1 MTTATT
7 TTTATTAAT
16 SQPVTETLGQASE
29 AAGRAAQGG
38 HGGLPQLNPDTFAPQ
53 LVWLALTFGL
63 LYCLM
68 SWVVIPRIGGVIAE
82 RKQRIASD
90 LAEAERLKSETK
102 KAIEDYEQA
111 IAQARG
117 SAHRIAQ
124 ETRDKLKS
132 EVDGERMRV
141 EKELNDRSVA
151 AEARIAKA
159 KTNALAQVGGIAGE
173 TAEAI
178 IAQLIG
184 VKLSRNEAM
193 AAVEALKGR

>member
-16 SQPVTETLGQASE
+16 SQPVTETLGQAGE